1 MPYSQESVGHNPS
14 PFQQPRQYQEQVHH
28 VSPQTQAPPKR
39 VKKEITTEDMAKAQK
54 HARWA
59 VSALDYEDVETAIKQ
74 FKLGLQLL
82 GVED

>member
-1 MPYSQESVGHNPS
+1 MQTSVYQRT
-14 PFQQPRQYQEQVHH
+14 QQPPPPAAQQQHFRNAQH
-28 VSPQTQAPPKR
+28 VPPPVQR
-39 VKKEITTEDMAKAQK
+39 VAKEVTSEDMAKAQK

-74 FKLGLQLL
+74 FRLGLQIL

>member
-1 MPYSQESVGHNPS
+1 MA
-14 PFQQPRQYQEQVHH
+14 QQQHFRNVQH
-28 VSPQTQAPPKR
+28 APPPVQR
-39 VKKEITTEDMAKAQK
+39 VVKEVTPEDMAKAQK

-74 FKLGLQLL
+74 FRLGLQML